1 MGDEAAYSIK
11 IWLTSIF
18 TGPILILAY
27 FFFSKEPM
35 DSVALIGLFI
45 VFGWI
50 FSIPAFL
57 LLLVSNIFI
66 FKRIQKESQIKLINQ
81 VLVIIFCVATFTI
94 ILSTNSLESL
104 IESLIFQIPYI
115 LSLSFSV
122 WFYRIKDLPAT

>member
-1 MGDEAAYSIK
+1 MGDEAAYTIK

-18 TGPILILAY
+18 MGPVLILAY
-27 FFFSKEPM
+27 FFLSHEPM

-66 FKRIQKESQIKLINQ
+66 FKKIQKESQIKILNQ
-81 VLVIIFCVATFTI
+81 VLVIIFCVATFMI
-94 ILSTNSLESL
+94 ILSTRSLESL

-122 WFYRIKDLPAT
+122 WFYRIKELPAT

>member
-1 MGDEAAYSIK
+1 MGDEAAYTIK
-11 IWLTSIF
+11 IWLTSILM
-18 TGPILILAY
+18 GPVLILAY
-27 FFFSKEPM
+27 LFLSDEPM

-66 FKRIQKESQIKLINQ
+66 FKKIQKESQIKILNQ
-81 VLVIIFCVATFTI
+81 VLVIIFCVATFMI
-94 ILSTNSLESL
+94 ILSTRSLESL
-104 IESLIFQIPYI
+104 IESLIIQIPYI